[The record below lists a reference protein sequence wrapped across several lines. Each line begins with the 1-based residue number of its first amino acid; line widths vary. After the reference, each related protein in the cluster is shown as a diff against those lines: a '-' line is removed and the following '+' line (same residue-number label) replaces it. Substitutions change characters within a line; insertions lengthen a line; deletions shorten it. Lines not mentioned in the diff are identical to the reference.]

1 MAAFVE
7 CIEGSS
13 GALVSIYVC
22 MYIYIYMCV
31 FICSGDQNSIYR
43 HTCLHIRSPCL
54 VISSLLE

>member
-13 GALVSIYVC
+13 GALVSIYIYIC
-22 MYIYIYMCV
+22 IYIYV

-43 HTCLHIRSPCL
+43 HTCLHISSPCL